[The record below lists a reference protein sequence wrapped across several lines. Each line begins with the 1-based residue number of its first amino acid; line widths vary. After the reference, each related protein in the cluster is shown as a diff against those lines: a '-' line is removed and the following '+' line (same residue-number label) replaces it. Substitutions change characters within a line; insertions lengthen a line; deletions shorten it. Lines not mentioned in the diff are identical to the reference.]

1 MSLSPKPLPIYV
13 FLFYSEAH
21 IVYFIPHCVLDFPY
35 GSAMDIASFL
45 REKDHS
51 LLSLQFLV
59 GFHHANR
66 ELQSLLMTSIL
77 VLWTCNMVQHF
88 IFYLVCVTMKM
99 SGAVFTVFT
108 ALGIQCSVNPCINIF
123 DQLGEFAPTIALS
136 IYSPF
141 PGHLLNYLQYFFYMK
156 HTYYT
161 DSALFSLMFL
171 NHFFHYLPSPLSI
184 CYHVDFSF
192 QAMESLI
199 PDILFYLFKTISSFS
214 WSSMS
219 FIRWSI

>member
-1 MSLSPKPLPIYV
+1 MSLSPKPPPNYV

-21 IVYFIPHCVLDFPY
+21 VVCFVPHCVLDFAY
-35 GSAMDIASFL
+35 GSAMDITQFFG
-45 REKDHS
+45 EKDHS
-51 LLSLQFLV
+51 LWSLQFLV

-66 ELQSLLMTSIL
+66 ELQSFLMTSIL

-88 IFYLVCVTMKM
+88 IFYFVCVTMKM
-99 SGAVFTVFT
+99 SVAVFTLFIR
-108 ALGIQCSVNPCINIF
+108 LGIQCFVNPCINIF
-123 DQLGEFAPTIALS
+123 DQFGEFAPTIAIS
-136 IYSPF
+136 IHSPF

-161 DSALFSLMFL
+161 DSVSFSLMFL
-171 NHFFHYLPSPLSI
+171 NHFFLYLPSPQSI

-192 QAMESLI
+192 QALESLI
-199 PDILFYLFKTISSFS
+199 PDSLFYLFKTISSFS
-214 WSSMS
+214 WRSMS